1 MLNVSEV
8 LLEIKE
14 YFKTDKKKK
23 SMSSMIE
30 HILYVSVRIP
40 A

>member
-1 MLNVSEV
+1 MLNVSKV
-8 LLEIKE
+8 LLKIKE
-14 YFKTDKKKK
+14 YFKTDKKIN

-30 HILYVSVRIP
+30 HILYISVRIP